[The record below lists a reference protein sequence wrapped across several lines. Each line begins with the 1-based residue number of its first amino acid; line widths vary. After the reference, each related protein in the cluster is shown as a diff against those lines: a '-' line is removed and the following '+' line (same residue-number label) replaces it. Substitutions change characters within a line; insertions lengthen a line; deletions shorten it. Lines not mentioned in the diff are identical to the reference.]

1 MSLLGIAWRSI
12 RQRLLTSGLTALSL
26 ALGVAL
32 VVATLVIGGV
42 VRDAFS
48 SGQGLGYN
56 LIVGAKG
63 SPLQL
68 VLNSVYFVSK
78 PIENIG
84 WDVYQDF
91 LPAEDRPDGVAGRYA
106 GSVANAVPIC
116 MGDYYRSYRVVGTTA
131 AYFDRLTLGD
141 GRPFTF
147 AAGRNFQASE
157 FFGGVL
163 GSTVA
168 TTLRLSVGDRFAPTH
183 GADDG
188 LVHDP
193 FTVTGILARTD
204 TPVDRGVYVNMEGFY
219 LQEGHAKPIP
229 ETVTHATPEEAG
241 PEAGGALEISPPHRT
256 ESPQADR
263 EISAATKASGP
274 ADPTT
279 GVITLATHDTPNPTT
294 GIITLATHATP
305 KEAGP
310 EAGGALE
317 ISPPHRTESPQ
328 AHREISAATKASGP
342 ADPTTGVITLASHD
356 TPNPTTGVITAAAQP
371 PPNPSP
377 LPLNQREVTAILVQT
392 ASPGGMPPELLA
404 MGLKNAINEGRAA
417 QAAEPV
423 REIRTLLDLFVR
435 PLELLLLLVTTLVVI
450 VSAIG
455 ILVSM
460 VGSSLERS
468 RDVAVMRALGARR
481 SHVLTVVLLEAV
493 LLAVGGGLVGWVLG
507 HGIVAA
513 IGPLIT
519 TNAGVSAGFFSSA
532 LPGELLLVPFLVIL
546 AILAALLPALA
557 AYRTDVAKW
566 L

>member
-12 RQRLLTSGLTALSL
+12 RQRLFTSGLTALSL

-42 VRDAFS
+42 VRDAFA

-68 VLNSVYFVSK
+68 VLNSVYLVSK
-78 PIENIG
+78 PIENIS
-84 WDVYQDF
+84 WRFYQEF
-91 LPAEDRPDGVAGRYA
+91 LPADARPDGVAGRYA
-106 GSVANAVPIC
+106 GSVAKAVPIC
-116 MGDYYRSYRVVGTTA
+116 MGDYFRSFRVVGTNA
-131 AYFDRLTLGD
+131 AYFDTLTVGD
-141 GRPFTF
+141 GRPFGF
-147 AAGRNFQASE
+147 AAGRNFRDDE

-168 TTLRLSVGDRFAPTH
+168 TKLGLAVGDHFSPTH

-219 LQEGHAKPIP
+219 LQEGHAKPVP
-229 ETVTHATPEEAG
+229 EGEGGDEAG
-241 PEAGGALEISPPHRT
+241 AEAGKERDLSP
-256 ESPQADR
+256 
-263 EISAATKASGP
+263 
-274 ADPTT
+274 
-279 GVITLATHDTPNPTT
+279 
-294 GIITLATHATP
+294 
-305 KEAGP
+305 
-310 EAGGALE
+310 AGGN
-317 ISPPHRTESPQ
+317 
-328 AHREISAATKASGP
+328 P
-342 ADPTTGVITLASHD
+342 A
-356 TPNPTTGVITAAAQP
+356 
-371 PPNPSP
+371 P
-377 LPLNQREVTAILVQT
+377 LPFNQREVTAILVQT

-404 MGLKNAINEGRAA
+404 MGLKTAINEDRDG

-460 VGSSLERS
+460 VGSALERS

-481 SHVLTVVLLEAV
+481 SHVLTAVLLEAII
-493 LLAVGGGLVGWVLG
+493 LAVGGGLVGWLLG

-519 TNAGVSAGFFSSA
+519 TNAGVSAGFFSA
-532 LPGELLLVPFLVIL
+532 APLGEALLVPFLVGL
-546 AILAALLPALA
+546 AILSALLPALA

>member
-32 VVATLVIGGV
+32 VVATLVIGNV
-42 VRDAFS
+42 VREAFA

-68 VLNSVYFVSK
+68 VLNSVYLVSK
-78 PIENIG
+78 PVENIA
-84 WDVYQDF
+84 WDFYQEF
-91 LPAEDRPDGVAGRYA
+91 LPAAERPDGVAGRYA
-106 GSVANAVPIC
+106 GSVAIAVPIC
-116 MGDYYRSYRVVGTTA
+116 MGDYFQSYRVVGTNA
-131 AYFDRLTLGD
+131 AYFDRLTVGD
-141 GRPFTF
+141 GRPFAF
-147 AAGRNFQASE
+147 AAGRNFRDDE

-163 GSTVA
+163 GGTVA
-168 TTLRLSVGDRFAPTH
+168 QKLGLQVGDTFSPTH

-219 LQEGHAKPIP
+219 LQEGHAKPVP
-229 ETVTHATPEEAG
+229 QEKSRELPSTAEEAG
-241 PEAGGALEISPPHRT
+241 VEAGGALEISPPKST
-256 ESPQADR
+256 ASPLGSS
-263 EISAATKASGP
+263 EISTATKAFTP
-274 ADPTT
+274 ADPPTGDTT
-279 GVITLATHDTPNPTT
+279 
-294 GIITLATHATP
+294 
-305 KEAGP
+305 AGA
-310 EAGGALE
+310 EAGGALD
-317 ISPPHRTESPQ
+317 R
-328 AHREISAATKASGP
+328 GP
-342 ADPTTGVITLASHD
+342 ARADPPTTDPA
-356 TPNPTTGVITAAAQP
+356 
-371 PPNPSP
+371 P
-377 LPLNQREVTAILVQT
+377 LPFAQREVTAILVQT
-392 ASPGGMPPELLA
+392 AAPGGMPPELLA
-404 MGLKNAINEGRAA
+404 MGLKNAINEGPDG

-435 PLELLLLLVTTLVVI
+435 PLELLLLLITALVVL

-460 VGSSLERS
+460 VGSALERS

-481 SHVLTVVLLEAV
+481 SHVLAVVLLEAV

-519 TNAGVSAGFFSSA
+519 TNAGVSAGFFSTA
-532 LPGELLLVPFLVIL
+532 PLGELLLVPFLVGL